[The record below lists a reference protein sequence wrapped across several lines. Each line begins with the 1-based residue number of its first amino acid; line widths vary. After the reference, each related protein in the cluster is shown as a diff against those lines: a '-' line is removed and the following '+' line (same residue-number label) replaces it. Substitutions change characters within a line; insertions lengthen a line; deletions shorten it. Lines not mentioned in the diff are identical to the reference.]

1 MIVKMLPRTLLVGCC
16 SALFGLVVPALVSAA
31 PVTQSAVATTDAPR
45 VLIGELDDALLA
57 TMKQAKALGYAG
69 RYRKLAPTVGRAYDF
84 SAVAE
89 LVLGPHWSRFSP
101 AQKQEFIAA
110 LTDYTVATY
119 AARFD
124 GYAGERFS
132 IKSVQSL
139 RPDRAV
145 VYTLLT
151 ESDGTTHRLDYLMQ
165 STDGQWRIV
174 NVVADGVSDLALKHA
189 EFTHLLDARG
199 FPGLI
204 AGLKHY
210 TARLAR
216 EAH

>member
-1 MIVKMLPRTLLVGCC
+1 MKRPFLFLLSGCLSVFLAPGIAEAK
-16 SALFGLVVPALVSAA
+16 SAGPVPSAA
-31 PVTQSAVATTDAPR
+31 TAADAPR
-45 VLIGELDDALLA
+45 VLIGQLDDALLA

-69 RYRKLAPTVGRAYDF
+69 RYRNLAPMVGRAYDF
-84 SAVAE
+84 PAVAG
-89 LVLGPHWSRFSP
+89 LVLGARWAQFRP
-101 AQKQEFIAA
+101 AQQREFITA

-139 RPDRAV
+139 RADRVV
-145 VYTLLT
+145 VYTVLT
-151 ESDGTTHRLDYLMQ
+151 ESDGTAHRLDYLMQ
-165 STDGQWRIV
+165 STGGQWRIV

-189 EFTHLLDARG
+189 EFTHLLDAHG
-199 FPGLI
+199 FAGLI
-204 AGLKHY
+204 AGLQRY